1 MVVALELAAG
11 SEHQRAGVDMVGAGD
26 GGGHGPSHQPDPVL
40 PRPGG
45 QLGLDRAL
53 TQGLCAI
60 QIALALAEQGEV
72 FRQQHQ
78 QGALLGQGR
87 QLGGD
92 LCPVILPVTA

>member
-1 MVVALELAAG
+1 MAPERPLG
-11 SEHQRAGVDMVGAGD
+11 IEHQRAGVDMVGTGD
-26 GGGHGPSHQPDPVL
+26 GGGHGTGHQPDPVL

-92 LCPVILPVTA
+92 LCPVIMPVTA